1 MLLQIKEEYYASDLD
16 EPDEPQVQEEEV
28 NNPGFSCQLCQVFF
42 ESSADLRKHVSEHF
56 LNGGIDE
63 TQGTQDS
70 EDEEEVLEAVEQD
83 EEDMEEIEQEE
94 SSSSSEQ
101 STNKASVPLERF
113 TALSQL
119 KQTKQDHNISHS
131 KGGYA

>member
-1 MLLQIKEEYYASDLD
+1 MQIKEEYYCSDLD

-70 EDEEEVLEAVEQD
+70 EDEEEILEAVEQD
-83 EEDMEEIEQEE
+83 SEDMEEIEQDE

-101 STNKASVPLERF
+101 SANKGAALTLQQF
-113 TALSQL
+113 AALSQ
-119 KQTKQDHNISHS
+119 KQPKQEHKISHS